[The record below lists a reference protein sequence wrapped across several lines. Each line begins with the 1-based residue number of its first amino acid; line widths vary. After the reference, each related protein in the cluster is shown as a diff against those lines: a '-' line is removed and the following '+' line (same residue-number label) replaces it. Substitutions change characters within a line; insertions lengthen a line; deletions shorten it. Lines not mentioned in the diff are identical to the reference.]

1 MKRQSRGCTL
11 LLLLLCGL
19 PQWLLLQPFCWEGYL
34 PLFIRPSQS
43 NSYVFHFIY
52 LFIYLHFSL
61 EVRAHFINLR
71 QHLWSTYYVLYCGGL
86 CIQWWIK
93 QAWWKVNKE
102 WIDFNSNQL
111 QKLAAIHRFFFVLSP
126 LLPYLRSDRPFY
138 FHIYHQNFLLIGL
151 SGFNS
156 LPSHLFLTQK
166 WNSFPK
172 QETATPPF
180 HSSYPQLPPQ
190 SNKNIIRQSSSSTT
204 VWQIF
209 LLSWGQHS
217 LTLQLWLCYSQ
228 SLAYDTPCLQQA
240 TSFPS

>member
-1 MKRQSRGCTL
+1 MTAAPAFLLRRLLALVYKTL
-11 LLLLLCGL
+11 SKQLICI
-19 PQWLLLQPFCWEGYL
+19 W
-34 PLFIRPSQS
+34 
-43 NSYVFHFIY
+43 FH
-52 LFIYLHFSL
+52 LFIYLSPFSL

-86 CIQWWIK
+86 CIQWWIN

-126 LLPYLRSDRPFY
+126 LLPYLHSDRPFY
-138 FHIYHQNFLLIGL
+138 FHIYHQNFLLIDL

-156 LPSHLFLTQK
+156 LPSHLFSTQK

-172 QETATPPF
+172 QETVTPLF
-180 HSSYPQLPPQ
+180 HRSYLQLPLQ

-204 VWQIF
+204 VWQI
-209 LLSWGQHS
+209 LLTSGKHS

-228 SLAYDTPCLQQA
+228 SLVYYTPCLQQA